1 MGGERQGRN
10 LLKPSP
16 WVWRRSWTRAP
27 CPGPGSVPRRRC
39 CEWVRHVA
47 GRLTGWR
54 KPTRQLARGCGG
66 WSALTWGFTRPS
78 YMIRASLFSMNDRRQ
93 RRQCVAT

>member
-54 KPTRQLARGCGG
+54 KPTRQLAGLWGVERPHVGLHT
-66 WSALTWGFTRPS
+66 ALLYDPGEP
-78 YMIRASLFSMNDRRQ
+78 LLDE
-93 RRQCVAT
+93 